1 MQRKKCRAG
10 HAHLSCI
17 YIAVIGGLP
26 CYYSQCHTVDL
37 QCPLTKWQKKYIF
50 LSCFQGCSP
59 CWVMKLPGFIKNI
72 KIQPLSKFCPKG
84 ACPSLLMMRN
94 VRVRILSN
102 RWHPSIKQRI
112 LSLKFD
118 ARHHGPPRDWPPL
131 PRDQLLPTE
140 STNLPSP
147 PTQWGP
153 S

>member
-1 MQRKKCRAG
+1 MQRKKCVAG
-10 HAHLSCI
+10 HAHLSYI

-26 CYYSQCHTVDL
+26 CYYSQCHMINSAQLRNDRRNTF
-37 QCPLTKWQKKYIF
+37 F

-102 RWHPSIKQRI
+102 RWRSSMKLRHLLVINWTFMLDTIDHHTEWWSIV
-112 LSLKFD
+112 ST
-118 ARHHGPPRDWPPL
+118 
-131 PRDQLLPTE
+131 PT
-140 STNLPSP
+140 
-147 PTQWGP
+147 
-153 S
+153 